1 MRIAGLLMLNQLTH
15 EDQMQLTAAD
25 AAQLRKIISIAQTL
39 LEKAGD
45 KEAKGGRAAVSSDAT
60 RIRRSGRELSAF
72 RKMLKAERKAG
83 VPVADL
89 AKKHGISPS
98 YIYQLG

>member
-1 MRIAGLLMLNQLTH
+1 
-15 EDQMQLTAAD
+15 MQLTSAE
-25 AAQLRKIISIAQTL
+25 AAQLKKIIAIAEAL
-39 LEKAGD
+39 LEKAGA
-45 KEAKGGRAAVSSDAT
+45 KQEKGGRSEGGNGT
-60 RIRRSGRELSAF
+60 RIRRSGKDLAAF

-83 VPVADL
+83 VPVAKL

>member
-1 MRIAGLLMLNQLTH
+1 MRYPVTY
-15 EDQMQLTAAD
+15 EDPMQLTAAD
-25 AAQLRKIISIAQTL
+25 AAQLKKIISIAQTL
-39 LEKAGD
+39 LEKAGE
-45 KEAKGGRAAVSSDAT
+45 KETKGGRSASSNGPS
-60 RIRRSGRELSAF
+60 RIRRSGKDLTAF

-89 AKKHGISPS
+89 ARKHGISPS

>member
-1 MRIAGLLMLNQLTH
+1 
-15 EDQMQLTAAD
+15 MQLTSAD
-25 AAQLRKIISIAQTL
+25 TVQLKKIIAIAETL
-39 LEKAGD
+39 LKKAGGSQ
-45 KEAKGGRAAVSSDAT
+45 EKGGRSDASHGA
-60 RIRRSGRELSAF
+60 RIRRSGKELAAF

-83 VPVADL
+83 VPVAQL

>member
-1 MRIAGLLMLNQLTH
+1 
-15 EDQMQLTAAD
+15 MQLTAAD
-25 AAQLRKIISIAQTL
+25 AAQLKKIISIAQTL
-39 LEKAGD
+39 LEKAGE
-45 KEAKGGRAAVSSDAT
+45 KEAKGGRVAAGARNA
-60 RIRRSGRELSAF
+60 RIRRSGKDLSAF

-89 AKKHGISPS
+89 ARKHGISPS

>member
-1 MRIAGLLMLNQLTH
+1 
-15 EDQMQLTAAD
+15 MQLTAAD
-25 AAQLRKIISIAQTL
+25 AAQLKKIISIAQTL
-39 LEKAGD
+39 LEKTGE
-45 KEAKGGRAAVSSDAT
+45 KGAKGVRSAGVVRT
-60 RIRRSGRELSAF
+60 RIRRSGKDLSSF

-89 AKKHGISPS
+89 ARKHGISPS

>member
-1 MRIAGLLMLNQLTH
+1 
-15 EDQMQLTAAD
+15 MQLNPAD
-25 AAQLRKIISIAQTL
+25 TAQLKKIIAIAQSL
-39 LEKAGD
+39 LEKSGE
-45 KEAKGGRAAVSSDAT
+45 KQGKGGSSDSGNGQV
-60 RIRRSGRELSAF
+60 RIRRSGKDLLAF

-83 VPVADL
+83 VPVAKL

>member
-1 MRIAGLLMLNQLTH
+1 
-15 EDQMQLTAAD
+15 MQLTSAD
-25 AAQLRKIISIAQTL
+25 AAQLKKIIAIAEAL
-39 LEKAGD
+39 LEKAG
-45 KEAKGGRAAVSSDAT
+45 AKQEKTGRVEINNGHS
-60 RIRRSGRELSAF
+60 RIRRSGKDLAAF

-83 VPVADL
+83 VPVAKL

>member
-1 MRIAGLLMLNQLTH
+1 
-15 EDQMQLTAAD
+15 MQLNSAD
-25 AAQLRKIISIAQTL
+25 AAQLKKIIAIAEAL
-39 LEKAGD
+39 LEKAG
-45 KEAKGGRAAVSSDAT
+45 AKQEKGRRAESEDGAG
-60 RIRRSGRELSAF
+60 RIRRSGKDLAAF

-83 VPVADL
+83 VPVAKL

>member
-1 MRIAGLLMLNQLTH
+1 
-15 EDQMQLTAAD
+15 MQLTAAD
-25 AAQLRKIISIAQTL
+25 AAQLKRIISIAQSL
-39 LEKAGD
+39 LEKSGETRGKVARSERSNGN
-45 KEAKGGRAAVSSDAT
+45 V
-60 RIRRSGRELSAF
+60 RIRRSGKDLSAF
-72 RKMLKAERKAG
+72 RKMLKSERKAG